1 MMMMMTMMMMP
12 ETQQQSIMKE
22 TTDKDATQV
31 SAITAVM
38 STTTTMVPLDDTTST
53 STEAPLSRRSLDC
66 LPHVPTR
73 KATPRSSIDSTC
85 YRRQH
90 RRTSSLESTA
100 SKEASVVQLLQDDSK
115 VLLNLL
121 YQHSKEIFD
130 EIDTDDEHD
139 DGENNAIAANDED
152 LNDEDEDDDQVSFCL
167 QRLDFEQPLKDSNT
181 SDEQASLPSL
191 VSFLND
197 SMNGSTTSTSLWS
210 QANSSYSTQQT
221 NDGSTTTTTSSSSYH
236 DQHLTPLSSTDYTTE
251 KWARTTT
258 TTTASRQA
266 TVVVTRTRSIRVP
279 SLPPPPPPAS
289 GTPDDTPQIQ
299 NRDRK
304 KIVFVAETTPPGG
317 DPDLNGRPS
326 RTVLPPSPQKSI
338 LKKKSSS
345 TCDCDLIPLWG
356 GRGKEGGGSTHSTR
370 SHNTITSRTSTSSS
384 RWDPV

>member
-1 MMMMMTMMMMP
+1 
-12 ETQQQSIMKE
+12 
-22 TTDKDATQV
+22 
-31 SAITAVM
+31 
-38 STTTTMVPLDDTTST
+38 LF
-53 STEAPLSRRSLDC
+53 
-66 LPHVPTR
+66 
-73 KATPRSSIDSTC
+73 
-85 YRRQH
+85 
-90 RRTSSLESTA
+90 
-100 SKEASVVQLLQDDSK
+100 
-115 VLLNLL
+115 NLL

-139 DGENNAIAANDED
+139 DGGELDEGENKHNVIATNDEN
-152 LNDEDEDDDQVSFCL
+152 LNDVDVDEDEDDDQVSFCL

-258 TTTASRQA
+258 TTKTSRQA

-279 SLPPPPPPAS
+279 SLPPPPPPVS
-289 GTPDDTPQIQ
+289 DTTTDDTPQIE

-304 KIVFVAETTPPGG
+304 KIGFVAGTMPPGR
-317 DPDLNGRPS
+317 DADLNRRPS

-345 TCDCDLIPLWG
+345 TCDCDCDSIPLWG
-356 GRGKEGGGSTHSTR
+356 GRGKEGGGSTHSTI
-370 SHNTITSRTSTSSS
+370 SHNTVTSRTSTSSS